1 MAAPLPFSV
10 FRIAPSY
17 AGGFYYSWEISGG
30 FNDPAPW
37 EFVVQRGPTNNGP
50 WEDISPKLV
59 NVIAWKDE
67 GGKNLGGKSN
77 TLYFR
82 VVLKTP
88 KGVYVSH
95 VMQPYGDIGRREF
108 LLAREI
114 IRRETLRA
122 RVLSG
127 VECDV
132 YIRST
137 FGPKCT
143 HCLDPV
149 TGEVRD
155 SHCKYCFGTG
165 RYPAYYGPHRMMLSF
180 SVDSA
185 HHKTNSNDGTHET
198 RMFEALAIGNPVLK
212 HGDVIV
218 DIKQDKRYV
227 IGTAAIISEVRRIPC
242 LQNLAFEEAS
252 VSDSVYKI
260 GIPVDEDEDGCDGC
274 GDCGDCEECD
284 E

>member
-1 MAAPLPFSV
+1 MDARSPFRS

-17 AGGFYYSWEISGG
+17 AGGFSYSWELSGG

-37 EFVVQRGPTNNGP
+37 VFTVQRGPTNEGP

-59 NVIAWKDE
+59 NAVAWRDE
-67 GGKNLGGKSN
+67 GGKNLGGKAN

-82 VVLKTP
+82 AVLRTKRGT
-88 KGVYVSH
+88 YVSP
-95 VMQPYGDIGRREF
+95 VMQPYGDLGRREF

-114 IRRETLRA
+114 IRREALRA
-122 RVLSG
+122 RILSG

-143 HCLDPV
+143 HCIDPV

-155 SHCKYCFGTG
+155 AHCRYCFGTG

-180 SVDSA
+180 STDAA
-185 HHKTNSNDGTHET
+185 HRKGNSNDGTHET

-218 DIKQDKRYV
+218 DTRQDKRYV
-227 IGTAAIISEVRRIPC
+227 IGTASVTAEVRRIPC
-242 LQNLAFEEAS
+242 LQNLAFEEAP
-252 VSDSVYKI
+252 VSDSVYRI
-260 GIPVDEDEDGCDGC
+260 GLPVDDDEDEG
-274 GDCGDCEECD
+274 ECD

>member
-1 MAAPLPFSV
+1 MRNPDPFYA
-10 FRIAPSY
+10 FRIAPGY
-17 AGGFYYSWEISGG
+17 DGGFYYAWEVSGG

-37 EFVVQRGPTNNGP
+37 EFVVQRGPTNDGP
-50 WEDISPKLV
+50 WEDISPKLI
-59 NVIAWKDE
+59 NVISWKDE

-82 VVLKTP
+82 VALKTP
-88 KGVYVSH
+88 KGVYASH

-180 SVDSA
+180 STDAA
-185 HHKTNSNDGTHET
+185 HHKTNSNDGTHESRT
-198 RMFEALAIGNPVLK
+198 FEALAIGNPVLK

-218 DIKQDKRYV
+218 DIRQDKRYV
-227 IGTAAIISEVRRIPC
+227 IGAASIVSEVRRIPC
-242 LQNLAFEEAS
+242 LQKVGFDEAPL
-252 VSDSVYKI
+252 SDSVYRI
-260 GIPVDEDEDGCDGC
+260 GLSDNDNDECECEE
-274 GDCGDCEECD
+274 CEECD